1 MAATPTLKFQ
11 VYRGDKLLLERSFTE
26 PSVSIGRSAAALL
39 KVDDPTLGELHAVL
53 NVEDDG
59 TVQLLD
65 LGTEAGT
72 TYKGQKISNV
82 VLGSGD
88 AFDLG
93 GLRVVVRFDERE
105 HTTPTMDVR
114 PVGAAGD
121 MPTDDDATELAEQED
136 LDVLDMLIRAGNQSA
151 GANTKVP
158 KVLEV
163 SHVWGDALLDSKQ
176 FARGHTVT
184 VGPSFGHKWMLFGNP
199 MGWVPENMSGVLSMS
214 PPIWSD
220 VQEVWSSDFYTP
232 ADVLPANDDHNLF
245 LADARGWTARLDA
258 SWDGFA
264 DIGTERLTFDQLV
277 QQGRARRNG
286 NIIEIPMSDDTSLAV
301 DIHGVV
307 FFARMVHPTAV
318 AISSPERDYAFLG
331 VSSVCSFLFVMLAL
345 VYQFSPPRP
354 ESDMMSPDD
363 RLVELVLQKK
373 EEPPP
378 EEKQDDKEKNEDAG
392 EGAKA
397 KKEEGKVGK
406 QDAKLDKAKG
416 EKLSSAV
423 QDREVA
429 ENAGLLGALND
440 PNNML
445 SSGLDASL
453 SSGIGGL
460 IGTRG
465 SQIGAGGLGM
475 RGSGLGGG
483 GTASGLGGLGSR
495 GSGLGGSGTGSGGG
509 EFGKGGS
516 LGSKG
521 SGTVTASSGEPIVMG
536 GLDRSLIDAVIKRKM
551 SQIKYCYQR
560 ELQKDPSLS
569 GKLTIQFT
577 IAKDGTVSQAK
588 THSST
593 VGSSAVDQCV
603 VQRFYQMQFPEPK
616 GGGIVVVKYPF
627 IFSGG

>member
-1 MAATPTLKFQ
+1 MAATPTIKFQ
-11 VYRGDKLLLERSFTE
+11 VFRGNTLLAESSFAE
-26 PSVSIGRSAAALL
+26 PSVSIGRSPQALL
-39 KVDDPTLGELHAVL
+39 RVDDPSLGELHAVL

-72 TYKGQKISNV
+72 SYKGQKISNV
-82 VLGSGD
+82 VLSSGD
-88 AFDLG
+88 TFELG
-93 GLRVVVRFDERE
+93 DVRVLVRFDERE

-114 PVGAAGD
+114 PVGAAVD
-121 MPTDDDATELAEQED
+121 EMPTDDDATELAQDED
-136 LDVLDMLIRAGNQSA
+136 VDVLDMLVRAGSTSA
-151 GANTKVP
+151 GANTKAP

-163 SHVWGDALLDSKQ
+163 SHVWGDALLESKQ

-199 MGWVPENMSGVLSMS
+199 MGWVPESMSGVLSMS

-220 VQEVWSSDFYTP
+220 VQEVWSSDFYAP
-232 ADVLPANDDHNLF
+232 ADVLPNNDDHNMF
-245 LADARGWTARLDA
+245 LADARGWTARVDA

-264 DIGTERLTFDQLV
+264 DVGTERLTFAQLV
-277 QQGRARRNG
+277 EQGRARRNG
-286 NIIEIPMSDDTSLAV
+286 NLIEIPLTEDTSLAV
-301 DIHGVV
+301 EVHGVV
-307 FFARMVHPTAV
+307 FFARLVHPAAV
-318 AISSPERDYAFLG
+318 AASAPERDYAFLG

-354 ESDMMSPDD
+354 ESDMVASDD

-378 EEKQDDKEKNEDAG
+378 EEKKDDKEKNEDAG

-406 QDAKLDKAKG
+406 QEAKLEKAKG
-416 EKLSSAV
+416 EKLASAV

-465 SQIGAGGLGM
+465 
-475 RGSGLGGG
+475 
-483 GTASGLGGLGSR
+483 T
-495 GSGLGGSGTGSGGG
+495 
-509 EFGKGGS
+509 
-516 LGSKG
+516 
-521 SGTVTASSGEPIVMG
+521 
-536 GLDRSLIDAVIKRKM
+536 
-551 SQIKYCYQR
+551 
-560 ELQKDPSLS
+560 
-569 GKLTIQFT
+569 
-577 IAKDGTVSQAK
+577 
-588 THSST
+588 
-593 VGSSAVDQCV
+593 
-603 VQRFYQMQFPEPK
+603 QM
-616 GGGIVVVKYPF
+616 
-627 IFSGG
+627 